1 MTNLIDAAP
10 RPSEPTGGHPRIDG
24 APPSRFGFW
33 SLLSWGRRV
42 ALAGGI
48 AYLLT
53 FVFSIPTLGMKA
65 PLDDPSFVLG
75 VGSSTSVVWAG
86 LFDVLTGFAGIAT
99 AVALYPVIRRQSRRC
114 SLGFLASRTL
124 EAALLTV
131 GALSLMSI
139 VTLRL
144 DGTGTPDTL
153 VSIAHALLAFHDW
166 AFLFG
171 PGVMS
176 PINALLLG
184 TVMYRSG
191 LVPRWIP
198 ALGLIGAPLGLASA
212 AATLFGVWEQV
223 SGPATLAMAPVAI
236 WELSLG
242 IYLTFKGFKP
252 SPGTDEIVPSDACA
266 VAA

>member
-33 SLLSWGRRV
+33 SSLSWGRRV

-75 VGSSTSVVWAG
+75 VGSSTSVVWAS

-212 AATLFGVWEQV
+212 AATLFA
-223 SGPATLAMAPVAI
+223 SSCCPNAAPTKPAAYVAPA
-236 WELSLG
+236 
-242 IYLTFKGFKP
+242 K
-252 SPGTDEIVPSDACA
+252 
-266 VAA
+266 

>member
-33 SLLSWGRRV
+33 SSLSWGRRV

-75 VGSSTSVVWAG
+75 VGSSTSVVWAS

-153 VSIAHALLAFHDW
+153 VSIAPRCSHSTTGPFSSGQASCRRSTPCCW
-166 AFLFG
+166 A
-171 PGVMS
+171 
-176 PINALLLG
+176 
-184 TVMYRSG
+184 R
-191 LVPRWIP
+191 
-198 ALGLIGAPLGLASA
+198 
-212 AATLFGVWEQV
+212 
-223 SGPATLAMAPVAI
+223 
-236 WELSLG
+236 
-242 IYLTFKGFKP
+242 
-252 SPGTDEIVPSDACA
+252 
-266 VAA
+266 